1 MILYPLIMALVLPF
15 VLARAL
21 WRGETRRD
29 IGERLGLLPKAVA
42 AQTLWLHGASNG
54 ELTSARWVVAD
65 LLAAHPDLTVLVT
78 SNTVTGRRLVQSW
91 QIPRVTAAL
100 APLDSLFATRR
111 LLRRWHPG
119 GLISLEGEIW
129 PQRMATC
136 AALAV
141 PVVMLGARMSA
152 RSARGWQR
160 FGRLAATALG
170 QVRYASAQDAL
181 SRAHLVG
188 LGLRTTALGPDFD
201 LKAEAV
207 ARMPRPDPLPRASR
221 AGWLLAASTHEGEEA
236 ALMDAFAA
244 SGLSHLILAPRHPT
258 RAPAIAALLS
268 DRGLGFARRS
278 QGAEP
283 GAAQVLLADT
293 LGEMDQWYARCG
305 ICLIGGTLVDKGG
318 HTPWEPAR
326 HGCALLHG
334 PSTWNFTRAFAA
346 LNAAGGALPIS
357 AATLGETL
365 RGLDGPAQ
373 DRLAAAA
380 SQVLRADGHADTII
394 VEITTVLGLQITP

>member
-1 MILYPLIMALVLPF
+1 MVLYRVIMALLVPF

-21 WRGETRRD
+21 WRGETRGD
-29 IGERLGLLPKAVA
+29 MAERLGLLPKAGA

-65 LLAAHPDLTVLVT
+65 LLAAHPGLTMLVT
-78 SNTVTGRRLVQSW
+78 SNTVTGRRMVQDW
-91 QIPRVTAAL
+91 QLPRVTAVL
-100 APLDSLFATRR
+100 APLDSRFATGR
-111 LLRRWHPG
+111 LLRRWHPR
-119 GLISLEGEIW
+119 GLISLEAEVW

-136 AALAV
+136 AAAGV
-141 PVVMLGARMSA
+141 PVVLLGARMSA

-181 SRAHLVG
+181 SRAHLLA
-188 LGLRTTALGPDFD
+188 LGLPAQAVGPDFD

-207 ARMPRPDPLPRASR
+207 ARLPLPEALPRAIR
-221 AGWLLAASTHEGEEA
+221 AGWLLAASTHEGEDA
-236 ALMDAFAA
+236 ALLDAFAA
-244 SGLSHLILAPRHPT
+244 SGLTHLILAPRHPA
-258 RAPAIAALLS
+258 RAPAIAALLA
-268 DRGLGFARRS
+268 DRGMGFARRS
-278 QGAEP
+278 QGAAP
-283 GAAQVLLADT
+283 GMAQVLLADT
-293 LGEMDQWYARCG
+293 LGEMDLWYARCG
-305 ICLIGGTLVDKGG
+305 ICLVGGTLVDKGG

-346 LNAAGGALPIS
+346 LDATGAALPVS
-357 AATLGETL
+357 AATLAETL
-365 RGLDGPAQ
+365 RGLDGPSQ

-380 SQVLRADGHADTII
+380 AQVLRAGGNADALIDKI
-394 VEITTVLGLQITP
+394 AMVLHLNSLS